1 MAFGQLGTLGIGSL
15 GGIRSGQQLQ
25 PQSLFTNGEQGI
37 FLYPQDTTSLFQD
50 AEGTT
55 PAVAENDPLVDTG

>member
-50 AEGTT
+50 VAGMI
-55 PAVAENDPLVDTG
+55 PATEENDPVG